1 MSGSAYYIGDSIA
14 VGAAIHAGSKA
25 TKANPVNNSK
35 GGTLKALKGDAIGT
49 NQAVGGT
56 PPVGVLYYVQQHAK
70 NLRGSHVVIST
81 GASNSSDVFKG
92 SLQSDLATIEK
103 QLQTLKEAGA
113 TVTVMGVANDFK
125 LSNKYGTAPKG
136 TGEKINKQL
145 QQLASKYGFEFAGGF
160 KSSDGVHSYSGYSV
174 SKKYKSAGAIGNG
187 GGAKS
192 QGQPTSSDTSNTTT
206 SSQPSSIV
214 TTSPTTAVGQI
225 PDLNFTNQQPVQQP
239 TIPNYVANPFS
250 VLTTTSPVM
259 HNGVGLVQSNDPN
272 VQNLFGSLLDTGYNN
287 TQEPALVNAAQGVG
301 GAMTNLF
308 GGLVV

>member
-25 TKANPVNNSK
+25 TKANPVNNLK
-35 GGTLKALKGDAIGT
+35 GGTVKALKGDAIGT

-56 PPVGVLYYVQQHAK
+56 PPAGVLYYVQQHAK
-70 NLRGSHVVIST
+70 NLKGSHVVIST
-81 GASNSSDVFKG
+81 GASNSGDVFKG
-92 SLQSDLATIEK
+92 SLQGDLATIEK
-103 QLQTLKEAGA
+103 QLQTLKNAGA

-136 TGEKINKQL
+136 TGEKINNQL
-145 QQLASKYGFEFAGGF
+145 KSLADKYGFEFAGGF
-160 KSSDGVHSYSGYSV
+160 KSSDGIHSYSGYSV

-192 QGQPTSSDTSNTTT
+192 QGQPTSSDTSST

-225 PDLNFTNQQPVQQP
+225 PDLNFTNQQPVTTP
-239 TIPNYVANPFS
+239 YVANPFATIDS
-250 VLTTTSPVM
+250 LSGPVM
-259 HNGVGLVQSNDPN
+259 YNGVGLVQSSNPYT
-272 VQNLFGSLLDTGYNN
+272 QNLFGEMLNSGYNSS
-287 TQEPALVNAAQGVG
+287 QEPALVNAAQGVG
-301 GAMTNLF
+301 GAMQSLF
-308 GGLVV
+308 G

>member
-81 GASNSSDVFKG
+81 GASNSGDVFKG
-92 SLQSDLATIEK
+92 SLQGDLATIEK

-192 QGQPTSSDTSNTTT
+192 QGQPTSSDTSSTSTTST

-225 PDLNFTNQQPVQQP
+225 PDLNFTNQQPVTTP
-239 TIPNYVANPFS
+239 YVTNPFATIDALS
-250 VLTTTSPVM
+250 GPVM
-259 HNGVGLVQSNDPN
+259 YNGVGLVQSSNPFT
-272 VQNLFGSLLDTGYNN
+272 QNLFGEMLNSGYNSS
-287 TQEPALVNAAQGVG
+287 QEPALVNAAQGVG
-301 GAMTNLF
+301 GAMQSLF
-308 GGLVV
+308 G

>member
-25 TKANPVNNSK
+25 TKANPVNNLK
-35 GGTLKALKGDAIGT
+35 GGTVKALKGDAIGT

-56 PPVGVLYYVQQHAK
+56 PPAGVLYYVQQHAK
-70 NLRGSHVVIST
+70 NLKGSHVVIST
-81 GASNSSDVFKG
+81 GASNSGDVFKG
-92 SLQSDLATIEK
+92 SLQGDLATIEK
-103 QLQTLKEAGA
+103 QLQTLKNAGA

-136 TGEKINKQL
+136 TGEKINNQL
-145 QQLASKYGFEFAGGF
+145 KSLADKYGFEFAGGF
-160 KSSDGVHSYSGYSV
+160 KSSDGIHSYSGYSV

-192 QGQPTSSDTSNTTT
+192 QGQPTSSDTSSTST

-225 PDLNFTNQQPVQQP
+225 PDLNFTSQP
-239 TIPNYVANPFS
+239 TVQTPYAVS
-250 VLTTTSPVM
+250 YTHLTLPTIL
-259 HNGVGLVQSNDPN
+259 LV
-272 VQNLFGSLLDTGYNN
+272 
-287 TQEPALVNAAQGVG
+287 
-301 GAMTNLF
+301 
-308 GGLVV
+308 

>member
-81 GASNSSDVFKG
+81 GASNSGDVFKG
-92 SLQSDLATIEK
+92 SLQGDLATIEK

-192 QGQPTSSDTSNTTT
+192 QGQPTSSDTSSTPTTST

-225 PDLNFTNQQPVQQP
+225 PDLNFTNQQPVTTP
-239 TIPNYVANPFS
+239 YVANPFATIDALS
-250 VLTTTSPVM
+250 GPVM
-259 HNGVGLVQSNDPN
+259 YNGVGLVQSSNPFT
-272 VQNLFGSLLDTGYNN
+272 QNLFGEMLNSGYNSS
-287 TQEPALVNAAQGVG
+287 QEPALVNAAQGVG
-301 GAMTNLF
+301 GAMQSLF
-308 GGLVV
+308 G

>member
-81 GASNSSDVFKG
+81 GASNSGDVFKG
-92 SLQSDLATIEK
+92 SLQGDLATIEK

-192 QGQPTSSDTSNTTT
+192 QGQPTSSDTFSTPTTST

-225 PDLNFTNQQPVQQP
+225 PDLNFTNQQPITTP
-239 TIPNYVANPFS
+239 YVANPFATIDALS
-250 VLTTTSPVM
+250 GPVM
-259 HNGVGLVQSNDPN
+259 YNGVGLVQSSNPFT
-272 VQNLFGSLLDTGYNN
+272 QNLFGEMLNSGYNSS
-287 TQEPALVNAAQGVG
+287 QEPALVNAAQGVG
-301 GAMTNLF
+301 GAMQSLF
-308 GGLVV
+308 G